1 MHSADQSGPRITAG
15 PSHGVEVYF
24 RRTRQVRHIRLER
37 GDHSRQFVDLLCRIG
52 LGVHNRP
59 NPWKASRR
67 SLESV
72 LRDAPE
78 LGDKPQLRDLLL
90 QRDGHI
96 VTGLQ
101 IDQPDESALKLARVR
116 APVKVGLGFDQN
128 VDQVRHL

>member
-1 MHSADQSGPRITAG
+1 MHSADQSGASITAG
-15 PSHGVEVYF
+15 PSHGVDVYF

-37 GDHSRQFVDLLCRIG
+37 GDHSQQFVDLLCNIG
-52 LGVHNRP
+52 VGVHKP
-59 NPWKASRR
+59 PKPWKALRR
-67 SLESV
+67 SLKSV

-101 IDQPDESALKLARVR
+101 IDQSDESALELARVR
-116 APVKVGLGFDQN
+116 APIEVGLGFDQN